1 MNKDMQKRKSVILS
15 LKIYIAMEKK
25 YCTEVTV
32 NIQGF
37 LFSYNG
43 LKKSLIEFDKKKK
56 RIISNNLI
64 NLINLKN

>member
-1 MNKDMQKRKSVILS
+1 MQKRKSVILS

-56 RIISNNLI
+56 E
-64 NLINLKN
+64 